1 MMALMRLG
9 RIAENGSR
17 ADLMMTYGSWHRRRT
32 RAVHLIHRHCQNR
45 LDVARSGSV
54 NLRCRVP
61 PRTAFLW
68 GFWTWSLHRDLIW
81 CYRVLIGWGGQPGR
95 SHNIFW
101 HCGCCYGGD
110 TARGIPSIAFS
121 RYTVRRDRAKWTTA
135 ERYAPDLINRLVSI
149 GWASDV

>member
-81 CYRVLIGWGGQPGR
+81 CYRVLIEGGGNLDDHITYSGTVAAAMEGTLQ
-95 SHNIFW
+95 
-101 HCGCCYGGD
+101 
-110 TARGIPSIAFS
+110 GIPSIAFS

>member
-81 CYRVLIGWGGQPGR
+81 CYRVLIGGGGNLDDHITYSGTVAAAMEGTLQ
-95 SHNIFW
+95 
-101 HCGCCYGGD
+101 
-110 TARGIPSIAFS
+110 GIPSIAFS

>member
-81 CYRVLIGWGGQPGR
+81 CYRVINRGGGNLDDHITYSGTVAAAMEGTLQ
-95 SHNIFW
+95 
-101 HCGCCYGGD
+101 
-110 TARGIPSIAFS
+110 GIPSIAFS

-149 GWASDV
+149 GCASDV